1 MKLVWIFALCG
12 LIWSQSGTAHE
23 GHDHAPVS
31 MKSAIDIG
39 VDTAKK
45 YSVSES
51 PFGLGKLP
59 ASWAGLSDADASIH
73 ENGRGYYVVAVK
85 NPQEQK
91 TLYLKIMLDGKIA
104 GANYDGNF
112 FSSANTSSIK
122 NNGS

>member
-1 MKLVWIFALCG
+1 MKIIWLIALCG
-12 LIWSQSGTAHE
+12 FMWGQAGIAHE

-39 VDTAKK
+39 LKTAKK

-51 PFGLGKLP
+51 PFGLGKLS

-73 ENGRGYYVVAVK
+73 ENGRGYYVVGVK
-85 NPQEQK
+85 NPQEGK
-91 TLYLKIMLDGKIA
+91 TLYLKIMLDGKIS

-112 FSSANTSSIK
+112 TVSSNASSVV
-122 NNGS
+122 NSGS